1 MPLTSHLL
9 YFYSFRR
16 FLESQPRPH
25 NVNQSI
31 RILFETE
38 KRMVIKQL
46 AGTQS

>member
-16 FLESQPRPH
+16 FLENQERPN

-31 RILFETE
+31 RTLFETE
-38 KRMVIKQL
+38 KRMVIKSL
-46 AGTQS
+46 AGKSS